1 MHVKL
6 LFIACAN
13 ILLLLEI
20 DLRLCPSKWNHSKHT
35 LCLHI
40 YTLLFAILTNV
51 FMHYLFFFLFFG
63 ILSIHIYMSIE
74 RVYFRKFIV
83 GFRESYNGIAFFT
96 KFTVALPISLE
107 NLDKI
112 KSNIQFL

>member
-1 MHVKL
+1 MLTYLH
-6 LFIACAN
+6 FIVCN
-13 ILLLLEI
+13 I
-20 DLRLCPSKWNHSKHT
+20 DKC
-35 LCLHI
+35 I
-40 YTLLFAILTNV
+40 YALSIFLS
-51 FMHYLFFFLFFG
+51 FFC